1 MYTNLKRIFF
11 TVMIGVSFMP
21 HHAISQTNNV
31 DINKLKISI
40 TDSPHHL
47 EESLAL
53 KITEEA
59 SLKTGLK
66 KVCNFGIEVT
76 DENNK
81 LIGGL
86 SGYEFYGSLIIDIL
100 WIDPLYRKKTIGSL
114 LLKKVDDLAKQR
126 SIKFISVSTM
136 EWWDCVNF
144 YEKHGFKLEFIRE
157 GFDNGYKQYHLK
169 KTLSKPVS

>member
-1 MYTNLKRIFF
+1 
-11 TVMIGVSFMP
+11 MIGVFLMP
-21 HHAISQTNNV
+21 HQALSQRGNV
-31 DINKLKISI
+31 DIDKLKISL
-40 TDSPHHL
+40 TTPSDHL
-47 EESLAL
+47 EEHLAL

-66 KVCNFGIEVT
+66 KVCSFGIEVK

-86 SGYEFYGSLIIDIL
+86 SGYEFYGSLVIDVL

-114 LLKKVDDLAKQR
+114 LLKKVDALAKQR
-126 SIKFISVSTM
+126 NIKFISVSTM
-136 EWWDCVNF
+136 EWWDCVHF
-144 YEKHGFKLEFIRE
+144 YEKHGFKLEFIRD

-169 KTLSKPVS
+169 KTLLEPAS